1 VYGRFILG
9 SVEPASGGGAE
20 DAVVLEAALPTA
32 RGVRHITVTVRYAAV
47 RALRQYLAPP
57 NDGEAAWPTGVLF
70 GTAAGDAIVIEGAGT
85 GAGSPI
91 GIFRAQPGGW
101 ASLTEAD
108 RKKLKSTGTERGL
121 LLVVRTLSM
130 RPWSATLFTADAGA
144 DVDPHVIEF
153 PLDEYV
159 LRQGW
164 LLDAP
169 ALPPPAL
176 RAPVSRRAWRRDL
189 WVAGAAV
196 LLGGAAAVSW
206 QVQRAAPGKRGA
218 AEAPAVERVE
228 RRLGLQ
234 AVRNGDDFE
243 ISWNRLSSIVQRATM
258 GTLTIRNGPMMRVV
272 AMRPEELRVNRIL
285 FHPLV
290 GSDVELQLEV
300 VDPHGVAQTD
310 TLDLLG
316 PAVGR
321 ALLVPEAEA
330 PKPSPL
336 ADARQG
342 TATRRANIA
351 GADRRTG
358 AAHPEARRIQPVR
371 AELPA
376 NRGPLATLRVEPEI
390 TPKVRAEMR
399 QAKGAV
405 TVSVQ
410 VSINADGNVDGAMVL
425 SSTGEPSPSGPY
437 IRLASLNAARQW
449 KFRPATAGGSRVP
462 SKSKLVFDF

>member
-1 VYGRFILG
+1 MNGRLILG
-9 SVEPASGGGAE
+9 NVEPASGGGAE

-32 RGVRHITVTVRYAAV
+32 RGVRHITVTLRYTAV

-57 NDGEAAWPTGVLF
+57 GEGEAAWPTGVLF
-70 GTAAGDAIVIEGAGT
+70 GTAAGDAIVIEGT
-85 GAGSPI
+85 GPGSPI
-91 GIFRAQPGGW
+91 GMFRAQPGGW
-101 ASLTEAD
+101 AALTEAD
-108 RKKLKSTGTERGL
+108 RKKLKNAGMERGL

-144 DVDPHVIEF
+144 DVDPQVIEF

-169 ALPPPAL
+169 ALPPPVPRSPAG
-176 RAPVSRRAWRRDL
+176 RRARRRDL
-189 WVAGAAV
+189 WAAGATV
-196 LLGGAAAVSW
+196 LLLGAAAVSW
-206 QVQRAAPGKRGA
+206 QAQRTATARRGA
-218 AEAPAVERVE
+218 AAETPVVERVE

-243 ISWNRLSSIVQRATM
+243 ISWNRLSDAVQRAAV

-272 AMRPEELRVNRIL
+272 AMRPEDLRVSRIL

-290 GSDVELQLEV
+290 GSDVELRLEV
-300 VDPHGVAQTD
+300 VDAHGVAQTD
-310 TLDLLG
+310 TLEVLG
-316 PAVGR
+316 PVPGHS
-321 ALLVPEAEA
+321 LLAQEAAE

-336 ADARQG
+336 AEPRQRS
-342 TATRRANIA
+342 AVRRPDIA
-351 GADRRTG
+351 GADRRAGT
-358 AAHPEARRIQPVR
+358 ARPEARRIQPVR
-371 AELPA
+371 EELPA
-376 NRGPLATLRVEPEI
+376 NRGPLAIVRAKPEV

-399 QAKGAV
+399 KARGAV

-410 VSINADGNVDGAMVL
+410 VSINAAGNVDGAVVL

-437 IRLASLNAARQW
+437 IRLASLDAARQW
-449 KFRPATAGGSRVP
+449 KFRPAIRGGSRVP
-462 SKSKLVFDF
+462 SKTTLVFDF